1 MLDNDIPIVPVLL
14 LGSRLL
20 LRVPYRMHTTPAML
34 SFTYF
39 ININNNNP
47 ERVPRRLCRRHYFPV
62 AKGLA
67 QLVTDDITP
76 ATIQVKQKCSA
87 IAIAITVRATDNQLF
102 TIYSDPNYLVN
113 RAGCDVNQ
121 QIVGV

>member
-1 MLDNDIPIVPVLL
+1 MLDNDIPIVLL

-20 LRVPYRMHTTPAML
+20 LRVPYRIHTTPAML

-39 ININNNNP
+39 ININDNNP
-47 ERVPRRLCRRHYFPV
+47 KRIPCRLCRRHYFGV

-76 ATIQVKQKCSA
+76 ATIKVKQSCST
-87 IAIAITVRATDNQLF
+87 ITITILTITITVRATDNQLF
-102 TIYSDPNYLVN
+102 TVYSDPLPS
-113 RAGCDVNQ
+113 GKS
-121 QIVGV
+121 IWM